1 MAPVSTS
8 VPAAVVLKA
17 VRGWRLFPCR
27 AEIDRAVMT
36 AHPSHPADST
46 GCRWLMLAAEMAG
59 LASGSWRSPPDPALT
74 GWACP
79 PRMATRAL
87 GAKAGSV
94 RAARDFTCA
103 TLRRWGTAHSSQ
115 DIAIVV
121 SEMVTN
127 ALRHALPG
135 PGDTGPRGPVRLGLL
150 QQGPWVLCAVA
161 DPGTAVPM
169 PRTPGSLAE
178 AGRGLQMICAFSD
191 RWGYTTPGDAGKVV
205 WAMFTARHAPP
216 SPGPAPGQSRLRPG
230 SENSTLT
237 TGTKTAGGRL
247 ARAEPTW
254 RAQLRPAHPARPARP
269 ERIPAKRGR
278 RARHGTTGCPQM
290 PRKSHGRRHDVVRT
304 GTTYV

>member
-1 MAPVSTS
+1 MASVSAS

-27 AEIDRAVMT
+27 AEVDRAVVA
-36 AHPSHPADST
+36 AHPSQPAGGA
-46 GCRWLMLAAEMAG
+46 GCDWLMLAAEMAG
-59 LASGSWRSPPDPALT
+59 LAGGSWRSPPDPART

-79 PRMATRAL
+79 PRIATRAL
-87 GAKAGSV
+87 SAQAGSV
-94 RAARDFTCA
+94 RAARYFTVA

-135 PGDTGPRGPVRLGLL
+135 PGDTGPRRPVRLGLL

-161 DPGTAVPM
+161 DPGTAVPV
-169 PRTPGSLAE
+169 PRAPGPLAE

-191 RWGYTTPGDAGKVV
+191 LWGCTTPGEAGKVV

-216 SPGPAPGQSRLRPG
+216 SP
-230 SENSTLT
+230 
-237 TGTKTAGGRL
+237 
-247 ARAEPTW
+247 
-254 RAQLRPAHPARPARP
+254 
-269 ERIPAKRGR
+269 
-278 RARHGTTGCPQM
+278 ARHPGRAGRDPVPGTA
-290 PRKSHGRRHDVVRT
+290 R
-304 GTTYV
+304 